1 MKSLKKTLPFI
12 LLNIAVSAL
21 TVVAVLLIW
30 EHIQHK
36 RVLEQAQAQSTQSNP
51 LSELSTPETNQ
62 NTSVPSKIDLPEGT
76 IISIQNVFG
85 LGDLNLEYILV
96 KNEGDSKLSLLNW
109 SLRGAERKS
118 IHIKSDIILN
128 PGGAIKIY
136 SKTGTDSALAIYL
149 NSEEAFWQSGAIVT
163 LHDPE
168 LVERARYEIP

>member
-1 MKSLKKTLPFI
+1 MSFLHPKQTKTRLFHQKQTYQKE
-12 LLNIAVSAL
+12 ASSAFK
-21 TVVAVLLIW
+21 TF
-30 EHIQHK
+30 
-36 RVLEQAQAQSTQSNP
+36 
-51 LSELSTPETNQ
+51 
-62 NTSVPSKIDLPEGT
+62 
-76 IISIQNVFG
+76 FG